1 MYWNIRSAFLNLVAY
16 LFAIANQA
24 LPFRAIAVVILSGE
38 LQISIIVAL
47 VLLITIEI
55 ILMTI

>member
-1 MYWNIRSAFLNLVAY
+1 MAY

-24 LPFRAIAVVILSGE
+24 LPFRAIAVVILSGG

-47 VLLITIEI
+47 LLLMTIEI
-55 ILMTI
+55 ILMIIMTMVILKN